1 MTGQIADP
9 GLQPERT
16 ELAWRR
22 TALALAVGSLV
33 AIKLLPDRLGSTLWV
48 IPGILGLLTAGFL
61 WVAVRRRTR
70 AATAA
75 LASDHATAMPDGALL
90 LVVSVLMTCAGL
102 LGVVAGALVTLG

>member
-1 MTGQIADP
+1 MIADP

-22 TALALAVGSLV
+22 TALSIAVGSLV
-33 AIKLLPDRLGSTLWV
+33 AIKLLPDHLGSTLWV
-48 IPGILGLLTAGFL
+48 IPGVAGLLVAGWL

-75 LASDHATAMPDGALL
+75 LASDHAAEMPGGAMLL
-90 LVVSVLMTCAGL
+90 SVSVLVTLAGL
-102 LGVVAGALVTLG
+102 LGMAAWALAVFG